1 MHRSRSTIERQTNR
15 LGAPFLCIPRLLANS
30 SVTNQLG
37 KSVQSGMKGS
47 GYYTCNL
54 MRMTKPVSLCTWGG
68 QRGAVRR
75 ADGYRPQDFFQV
87 QVEAITSAVT
97 AELNEKYNALQ
108 EQKRQASHSSRH
120 TQPKSEA
127 DDDMNGG
134 FRPAVR
140 PPRPKG
146 EGRGANTRQ

>member
-1 MHRSRSTIERQTNR
+1 MSAVWHEGEWIIHLQSHENDKTR
-15 LGAPFLCIPRLLANS
+15 LTMYVVESFKEQFSNKFAEEWA
-30 SVTNQLG
+30 
-37 KSVQSGMKGS
+37 
-47 GYYTCNL
+47 
-54 MRMTKPVSLCTWGG
+54 TWGG

-75 ADGYRPQDFFQV
+75 GDGYRPQDFFQV
-87 QVEAITSAVT
+87 QIEAITSAVT

-120 TQPKSEA
+120 TQPRSEA

-134 FRPAVR
+134 VRPAVR